1 MTSEHDQNQD
11 VPETPTV
18 RDRRR
23 VDPQTGQLRDPS
35 QPASESPG
43 SPEQPAA
50 AASGAH
56 AGSAAAPD
64 PGETTE
70 DPVQAELSAAKAE
83 AEERLA
89 DLRRVQA
96 EYVNYK
102 RRVDRDRESV
112 KETARAD
119 AVAGF
124 LSILDDIDRAR
135 THGDLTGGFKSV
147 GESVEAETERLGLE
161 AFGAPGDAFDPT
173 IHEAFMHDYADDV
186 DGPTCREILQRGY
199 RIGERVLRPARVV
212 VVEPSVET
220 PADAADAASAEPPG
234 TQVADS
240 GEHGH
245 Q

>member
-11 VPETPTV
+11 VPEAPTV

-23 VDPQTGQLRDPS
+23 IDPQTGQLREQS
-35 QPASESPG
+35 QPVPE

-50 AASGAH
+50 AA
-56 AGSAAAPD
+56 PD
-64 PGETTE
+64 AGETGE
-70 DPVQAELSAAKAE
+70 DPVQAELTAAKAE

-124 LSILDDIDRAR
+124 LPILDDIDRAR

-147 GESVEAETERLGLE
+147 AEAIETETQRLGLE
-161 AFGAPGDAFDPT
+161 PFGDPGDAFDPM

-220 PADAADAASAEPPG
+220 PEEAADIISAEASG

-240 GEHGH
+240 DEHGH

>member
-1 MTSEHDQNQD
+1 VTSEHDQNQD

-23 VDPQTGQLRDPS
+23 VDPQTGQLREPN
-35 QPASESPG
+35 QPVPE
-43 SPEQPAA
+43 SPEQPTA
-50 AASGAH
+50 AASGAP
-56 AGSAAAPD
+56 AGDAAAGTD
-64 PGETTE
+64 AGEAAE
-70 DPVQAELSAAKAE
+70 DPVQAELTAAKAE

-124 LSILDDIDRAR
+124 LPILDDIDRAR

-147 GESVEAETERLGLE
+147 GEAVEAETQRLGLE
-161 AFGAPGDAFDPT
+161 PFGAPGDAFDPT

-186 DGPTCREILQRGY
+186 DGSTCREILQRGY

-220 PADAADAASAEPPG
+220 PEEAADLLSAEQSG

-240 GEHGH
+240 DEHGH